1 MLQPSSVAEP
11 DGEIAGA
18 RRRLSNSGTLQRLLR
33 PARPDK
39 HAIRGSA
46 LQLHF
51 LGANRQVTGSR
62 YLLEAAG
69 LRIMIDCGMF
79 QERRFQSRNFGPPP
93 VDLNTVDALLLTHAH
108 LDHCGLIPRMV
119 KRGYKNP
126 IITVDPSADLA
137 EIIMLDSAKIQV
149 EDAKY
154 KLKRHKKQGRK
165 SKHGYEPLYTVE
177 DAQNAVKLIKPV
189 AFHEPVHLND
199 HVTATFHESGHILGS
214 AFIEIN
220 VNENGQSR
228 TLVMSGDIGQWDK
241 PLINDPELFNRAD
254 YIVMESTY
262 GDRLH
267 KDSGSIE
274 DQLATI
280 INDTAKR
287 GGNVIIP
294 TFAVERAQ
302 ELVYFIGQLAK
313 ADRIPDIGV
322 YLDSPMATKVTKV
335 FHRWCQYL
343 EEESRCA
350 PGKGADVL
358 KFDGFKLVSATED
371 SIALNTLKGPNVIM
385 SSSGMCTGGR
395 IKHHLKNNIT
405 RSDSTI
411 VFVGYQAEGTLG
423 RIISNGAKE
432 VRIHGQNWPVNA
444 KIAHLHGLSAHGDR
458 EDLLRWLSN
467 CKQPPKHLFLTHGEE
482 RGAEALSD
490 VIQSKLGWNVS
501 VPEYQD
507 EVELG

>member
-1 MLQPSSVAEP
+1 V
-11 DGEIAGA
+11 
-18 RRRLSNSGTLQRLLR
+18 
-33 PARPDK
+33 K
-39 HAIRGSA
+39 
-46 LQLHF
+46 LHF

-62 YLLEAAG
+62 YLLEAGG

-79 QERRFQSRNFGPPP
+79 QERKFQSRNFEPPP
-93 VDLNTVDALLLTHAH
+93 IDLGTVDVLLLTHAH
-108 LDHCGLIPRMV
+108 LDHCGLIPKMV
-119 KRGYKNP
+119 KLGYKSP

-137 EIIMLDSAKIQV
+137 EIIMLDSAKIQQ

-154 KLKRHKKQGRK
+154 KLKRHKKQGKK
-165 SKHGYEPLYTVE
+165 SKHGYEPLYTTE
-177 DAQNAVKLIKPV
+177 DAQKAVALIEPVAYHKPV
-189 AFHEPVHLND
+189 PLND

-220 VNENGQSR
+220 VNENGNKQ

-241 PLINDPELFNRAD
+241 PLINDPELFDRAD

-267 KDSGSIE
+267 KDSGPIE
-274 DQLATI
+274 DQLADI

-287 GGNVIIP
+287 GGNIIIP

-302 ELVYFIGQLAK
+302 ELVYFIGRLAD

-335 FHRWCQYL
+335 FHRWCKYL
-343 EEESRCA
+343 DEESRCLPA
-350 PGKGADVL
+350 PRGPGGAGRCKGADVL
-358 KFDGFKLVSATED
+358 RFDGFKLVSATED

-395 IKHHLKNNIT
+395 IKHHLKNNIS
-405 RSDSTI
+405 RHDCTI

-423 RIISNGAKE
+423 RIISNGADE
-432 VRIHGQNWPVNA
+432 VRIHGQNWRINA

-458 EDLLRWLSN
+458 EDLLHWLSN
-467 CKQPPKHLFLTHGEE
+467 CKQPPKQLFLTHGEA
-482 RGAEALSD
+482 RGAQALSD

-507 EVELG
+507 VVELG

>member
-1 MLQPSSVAEP
+1 VESLLLH
-11 DGEIAGA
+11 DGSAT
-18 RRRLSNSGTLQRLLR
+18 NNGTLLRLLH
-33 PARPDK
+33 PARPGIL
-39 HAIRGSA
+39 ATRGPI
-46 LQLHF
+46 LKLHF

-79 QERRFQSRNFGPPP
+79 QERKFQSRNFDAPP
-93 VDLNTVDALLLTHAH
+93 VDVNTLDCLLLTHAH
-108 LDHCGLIPRMV
+108 LDHCGLIPKLV
-119 KRGYKNP
+119 KHGFDRR

-137 EIIMLDSAKIQV
+137 EIIMLDSAKIQQ

-154 KLKRHKKQGRK
+154 KLKRHIKEGKK
-165 SKHGYEPLYTVE
+165 SKFGYDPLYTVE
-177 DAQNAVKLIKPV
+177 DAQKAVALIEPV
-189 AFHEPVHLND
+189 GYHEPVHLND

-220 VNENGQSR
+220 INENGVQR

-241 PLINDPELFNRAD
+241 PLINDPELFSRAD

-267 KDSGSIE
+267 KDSGPIE
-274 DQLATI
+274 DQLEAI
-280 INDTAKR
+280 INDTVSR
-287 GGNVIIP
+287 GGNIIIP

-313 ADRIPDIGV
+313 ANRIPDIGV
-322 YLDSPMATKVTKV
+322 YLDSPMASKVTKV
-335 FHRWCQYL
+335 FHRWCKYL
-343 EEESRCA
+343 DEEARCT
-350 PGKGADVL
+350 PGTPGGGGGKGADVL
-358 KFDGFKLVSATED
+358 KFDGFKLVSDTED

-405 RSDSTI
+405 RHDSTI

-444 KIAHLHGLSAHGDR
+444 TIAHLHGLSAHGDR
-458 EDLLRWLSN
+458 EDLLHWLSN
-467 CKQPPKHLFLTHGEE
+467 CNTPPKQLFLTHGEE
-482 RGAEALSD
+482 RGAHALSD
-490 VIQSKLGWNVS
+490 IIQSKLGWNVS

-507 EVELG
+507 VVELS

>member
-1 MLQPSSVAEP
+1 L
-11 DGEIAGA
+11 
-18 RRRLSNSGTLQRLLR
+18 
-33 PARPDK
+33 K
-39 HAIRGSA
+39 
-46 LQLHF
+46 LHF
-51 LGANRQVTGSR
+51 LGANKQVTGSR

-79 QERRFQSRNFGPPP
+79 QERRFQSRNYEPPP
-93 VDLNTVDALLLTHAH
+93 IDLDTVDFLLLTHAH
-108 LDHCGLIPRMV
+108 LDHCGLVPKMV
-119 KRGYKNP
+119 KRGFSAP

-137 EIIMLDSAKIQV
+137 EIIMLDSAKIQQ

-154 KLKRHKKQGRK
+154 KLKRHKKQGKK
-165 SKHGYEPLYTVE
+165 SKHGYEPLYTTQ
-177 DAQNAVKLIKPV
+177 DAQDAVKLIEPT
-189 AFHEPVHLND
+189 AYHEPVRLND

-214 AFIEIN
+214 AFIEIH
-220 VNENGQSR
+220 VNENGTPQ

-241 PLINDPELFNRAD
+241 PLINDPELFDRAD

-267 KDSGSIE
+267 KDSGPIE

-280 INDTAKR
+280 INDTVKR

-302 ELVYFIGQLAK
+302 ELVYFIGRLAD
-313 ADRIPDIGV
+313 ADRIPNLGV
-322 YLDSPMATKVTKV
+322 YLDSPMASKVTKV
-335 FHRWCQYL
+335 FHRWCRYL
-343 EEESRCA
+343 DEEARCNPA
-350 PGKGADVL
+350 PGKCKGADVL

-371 SIALNTLKGPNVIM
+371 SIALNSLKGPNIIM

-395 IKHHLKNNIT
+395 IKHHLKREIT
-405 RSDSTI
+405 RPNSTI
-411 VFVGYQAEGTLG
+411 IFVGYQAEGTLG

-444 KIAHLHGLSAHGDR
+444 KIEHLHGLSAHGDR
-458 EDLLRWLSN
+458 DDLLRWLSN
-467 CKQPPKHLFLTHGEE
+467 CKQPPKQLFLTHGEA

-501 VPEYQD
+501 VPEYLD
-507 EVELG
+507 VVELG

>member
-1 MLQPSSVAEP
+1 L
-11 DGEIAGA
+11 
-18 RRRLSNSGTLQRLLR
+18 
-33 PARPDK
+33 K
-39 HAIRGSA
+39 
-46 LQLHF
+46 LHF
-51 LGANRQVTGSR
+51 LGANKQVTGSR

-79 QERRFQSRNFGPPP
+79 QERKFQSRNYEPPP
-93 VDLNTVDALLLTHAH
+93 VDLNSVDHLLLTHAH
-108 LDHCGLIPRMV
+108 LDHCGLIPKMV
-119 KRGYKNP
+119 KHGFNSP

-137 EIIMLDSAKIQV
+137 EIIMLDSAHIQQ

-154 KLKRHKKQGRK
+154 KLKRHRKQGKK
-165 SKHGYEPLYTVE
+165 SKFGYEPLYTTQ
-177 DAQNAVKLIKPV
+177 DTQNAVRLIEPTAYHQPV
-189 AFHEPVHLND
+189 ALGD
-199 HVTATFHESGHILGS
+199 SITATFHESGHILGS

-220 VNENGQSR
+220 INENGNKQ
-228 TLVMSGDIGQWDK
+228 TLVMSGDLGQWDK
-241 PLINDPELFNRAD
+241 PLINDPELFDRAD

-267 KDSGSIE
+267 KDSGPIE

-280 INDTAKR
+280 INDTVNR

-302 ELVYFIGQLAK
+302 ELVYFIGRLAD

-322 YLDSPMATKVTKV
+322 YLDSPMASKVTKV
-335 FHRWCQYL
+335 FHRWCRYL

-350 PGKGADVL
+350 PGGGPRGGKGADVL
-358 KFDGFKLVSATED
+358 RFDGFKLVSATED
-371 SIALNTLKGPNVIM
+371 SIALNNLKGPNVIM

-395 IKHHLKNNIT
+395 IKHHLKRNLT
-405 RSDSTI
+405 RHDSTI

-432 VRIHGQNWPVNA
+432 VRIHGQNFPVNA
-444 KIAHLHGLSAHGDR
+444 TIAHLYGLSAHGDR
-458 EDLLRWLSN
+458 DDLLHWLSN
-467 CKQPPKHLFLTHGEE
+467 CNTPPKQLFLTHGEV
-482 RGAEALSD
+482 RSAQALSD
-490 VIQSKLGWNVS
+490 VIEKELGWNVS

-507 EVELG
+507 VLELG

>member
-1 MLQPSSVAEP
+1 M
-11 DGEIAGA
+11 
-18 RRRLSNSGTLQRLLR
+18 
-33 PARPDK
+33 K
-39 HAIRGSA
+39 
-46 LQLHF
+46 LHF

-69 LRIMIDCGMF
+69 KRIMIDCGMF
-79 QERRFQSRNFGPPP
+79 QERKFQSRNYEPPP
-93 VDLNTVDALLLTHAH
+93 VDLDTVDYLLLTHAH
-108 LDHCGLIPRMV
+108 LDHCGLIPKMV
-119 KRGYKNP
+119 KQGFDNP

-154 KLKRHKKQGRK
+154 KLKRHKKTGK
-165 SKHGYEPLYTVE
+165 KAKHGYEPLYTVE
-177 DAQNAVKLIKPV
+177 DAQKAVTLIEPV
-189 AFHEPVHLND
+189 AFHEPVPLGDNI
-199 HVTATFHESGHILGS
+199 TATFHESGHILGS
-214 AFIEIN
+214 AFIE
-220 VNENGQSR
+220 VTVKENGTTR

-267 KDSGSIE
+267 KDSGPIE
-274 DQLATI
+274 DQLADI
-280 INDTAKR
+280 INDTVQR

-302 ELVYFIGQLAK
+302 ELVYFIGQLAD

-322 YLDSPMATKVTKV
+322 YLDSPMAAKVTKV

-343 EEESRCA
+343 EDEARCESGR
-350 PGKGADVL
+350 GSHVL
-358 KFDGFKLVSATED
+358 RFDGFKLVSATED

-405 RSDSTI
+405 RHDSTI

-423 RIISNGAKE
+423 RILSNGAKE

-458 EDLLRWLSN
+458 DDLLHWLSACN
-467 CKQPPKHLFLTHGEE
+467 TPPKQLFLTHGEP

-501 VPEYQD
+501 VPEYLD
-507 EVELG
+507 VVELV

>member
-1 MLQPSSVAEP
+1 L
-11 DGEIAGA
+11 
-18 RRRLSNSGTLQRLLR
+18 
-33 PARPDK
+33 K
-39 HAIRGSA
+39 
-46 LQLHF
+46 LHF

-69 LRIMIDCGMF
+69 KRIMIDCGMF
-79 QERRFQSRNFGPPP
+79 QERRFQSRNYEAPP
-93 VDLNTVDALLLTHAH
+93 VDLNTVDYLLLTHAH
-108 LDHCGLIPRMV
+108 LDHCGLIPKMV
-119 KRGYKNP
+119 KGGFSAP

-154 KLKRHKKQGRK
+154 KLKRHKKEGKK
-165 SKHGYEPLYTVE
+165 SKFGYEPLYTVE
-177 DAQNAVKLIKPV
+177 DAQNAVKLIEPV
-189 AFHEPVHLND
+189 AFHEPVPLGD
-199 HVTATFHESGHILGS
+199 SITATFHESGHILGS

-220 VNENGQSR
+220 INENGTKR

-267 KDSGSIE
+267 KDSGPIE
-274 DQLATI
+274 DQLADI
-280 INDTAKR
+280 INDTAQR

-322 YLDSPMATKVTKV
+322 YLDSPMASRVTKV

-343 EEESRCA
+343 DEEARC
-350 PGKGADVL
+350 GEGGRKGADVL

-405 RSDSTI
+405 RHDSTI

-423 RIISNGAKE
+423 RIISNGANE

-444 KIAHLHGLSAHGDR
+444 TIAHLHGLSAHGDS

-467 CKQPPKHLFLTHGEE
+467 CKQPPKQLFLTHGEA
-482 RGAEALSD
+482 RGAEALSK
-490 VIQSKLGWNVS
+490 VIKSELGWNVS

-507 EVELG
+507 VVELG

>member
-1 MLQPSSVAEP
+1 M
-11 DGEIAGA
+11 
-18 RRRLSNSGTLQRLLR
+18 
-33 PARPDK
+33 K
-39 HAIRGSA
+39 
-46 LQLHF
+46 LHF

-69 LRIMIDCGMF
+69 QRIMIDCGMF
-79 QERRFQSRNFGPPP
+79 QERKFQSRNYEPPP
-93 VDLNTVDALLLTHAH
+93 VDLKTIDALLLTHAH
-108 LDHCGLIPRMV
+108 LDHCGLIPKMV
-119 KRGYKNP
+119 KHGYNSP

-137 EIIMLDSAKIQV
+137 EIIMLDSAKIQQ

-154 KLKRHKKQGRK
+154 KLKRHKKQGKK
-165 SKHGYEPLYTVE
+165 SKYGYEPLYTTE
-177 DAQNAVKLIKPV
+177 DAQNAVNLIEPV
-189 AFHEPVHLND
+189 AFHKPVALGD
-199 HVTATFHESGHILGS
+199 SITATFHESGHILGS

-220 VNENGQSR
+220 IKENGETR

-241 PLINDPELFNRAD
+241 PLINDPELFDRAD

-274 DQLATI
+274 DQLEKI
-280 INDTAKR
+280 INDTVDR

-302 ELVYFIGQLAK
+302 ELVYFIGQLAD

-322 YLDSPMATKVTKV
+322 YLDSPMATKVTNV
-335 FHRWCQYL
+335 FHRWCKYL
-343 EEESRCA
+343 EEEARCEK
-350 PGKGADVL
+350 GKGADVL
-358 KFDGFKLVSATED
+358 RFDGFKLVSATED

-405 RSDSTI
+405 NHNATI

-423 RIISNGAKE
+423 RILSNGAKE

-458 EDLLRWLSN
+458 DDLLRWLSA
-467 CKQPPKHLFLTHGEE
+467 CKSPPKQLFLTHGEE

-490 VIQSKLGWNVS
+490 VIKNKLGWNVS
-501 VPEYQD
+501 VPEYLD
-507 EVELG
+507 VVELS

>member
-1 MLQPSSVAEP
+1 L
-11 DGEIAGA
+11 
-18 RRRLSNSGTLQRLLR
+18 
-33 PARPDK
+33 K
-39 HAIRGSA
+39 
-46 LQLHF
+46 LHF

-69 LRIMIDCGMF
+69 KRIMIDCGMF
-79 QERRFQSRNFGPPP
+79 QERRFQSRNYEAPP
-93 VDLNTVDALLLTHAH
+93 VDLTTVDCLLLTHAH
-108 LDHCGLIPRMV
+108 LDHCGLIPKMV
-119 KRGYKNP
+119 KHGFKSP

-137 EIIMLDSAKIQV
+137 EIIMLDSAKIQQ

-154 KLKRHKKQGRK
+154 KKKRHAKQGKK
-165 SKHGYEPLYTVE
+165 SKYGYEPLYTTE
-177 DAQNAVKLIKPV
+177 DAQNAVNLIEPV
-189 AFHEPVHLND
+189 AFHEPVSLGD
-199 HVTATFHESGHILGS
+199 GITATFHESGHILGS
-214 AFIEIN
+214 AFIEIT
-220 VNENGQSR
+220 VNENGESR
-228 TLVMSGDIGQWDK
+228 TLVMSGDVGQWDK
-241 PLINDPELFNRAD
+241 PLINDPELFDRAD

-267 KDSGSIE
+267 RDSGPIE
-274 DQLATI
+274 DQLEKI
-280 INDTAKR
+280 INDAVEQ

-302 ELVYFIGQLAK
+302 ELVYFIGQLAD

-343 EEESRCA
+343 EEEARCDS
-350 PGKGADVL
+350 GKGADVL
-358 KFDGFKLVSATED
+358 RFDGFKLVSATED
-371 SIALNTLKGPNVIM
+371 SIALNSLKGPNVIM

-405 RSDSTI
+405 SHNATI

-423 RIISNGAKE
+423 RILSNGAKE

-458 EDLLRWLSN
+458 DDLLRWLSD
-467 CKQPPKHLFLTHGEE
+467 CKQAPKQLFLTHGEE
-482 RGAEALSD
+482 RGAQALSD
-490 VIQSKLGWNVS
+490 VIENKLGWNVS

-507 EVELG
+507 VVELT